1 MALAIGS
8 RLGPYEILSP
18 VGAGGMGEVYRAK
31 DSRLGREVAVKVLPD
46 EVAKDSDRRRR
57 LEKEARA
64 ASSLNH
70 PSIITIHDIGVE
82 GDVPY
87 VVFELLDGETLR
99 SRLAPGPVPAPK
111 AIAWAIEIA
120 RGLAAAHEKGIVH
133 RDLKPENVFI
143 LRDGRLK
150 ILDFGLARVVEPS
163 PSGTVTTSPTVSGTA
178 PGVVFGTVGYMSP
191 EQARGLEASAE
202 SDIFAFGAILYEM
215 LSGRRAFRGDT
226 AADVLISVLR
236 DEPQALPQSDAIPAG
251 AAWIVSRCLEK
262 DPLRRFQS
270 ARDLAFAL
278 EAVAAPGG
286 GPGENARGASRRS
299 IAVLPL
305 QSLSRKSED
314 AHLGVGLAD
323 SIITELALVR
333 SLIVRPTAAIL
344 PFQDRTV
351 DPQEAGRALGVDAV
365 VDGSFQT
372 AGTRLRVTVQLV
384 ETATG
389 RSLWGTK
396 IDASLDDVFA
406 MQDEVSRR
414 IVEALQ
420 LQLTPDDERRMAAAA
435 VPASPAVNL
444 YLKGRFHLFSET
456 RRSEIQSA
464 VECFQKAL
472 ALQPDS
478 ALAMVGLADAW
489 TRLSFSFEPDGGW
502 YEKAEALCAR
512 ALAIEPDLPEGR
524 YLKGRMLWSPR
535 KGFDHAGALRELSV
549 AIAGSPN
556 LGEAY
561 HWKALILNHVGLLD
575 ESLAANEQALTIYP
589 DDMAYVHV
597 GLVRLLQGRYTEGL
611 DVTEAALARAS
622 SPWGLYQLGHC
633 QLRLGLDDEAARTL
647 ERADGE
653 YPDYVLFRALGALLA
668 ARRGD
673 EPDARRLVA
682 DLEKNRRSFGH
693 FHHAQYDMA
702 CVHGLLGEP
711 DRGVERLRESASE
724 GFPCLPFFERDPVL
738 EPVRRSSAFEA
749 LLSDLRPAHES
760 YRRLYASLR
769 SRETAA

>member
-1 MALAIGS
+1 
-8 RLGPYEILSP
+8 
-18 VGAGGMGEVYRAK
+18 MGEVYRAK

-46 EVAKDSDRRRR
+46 EVAEDPDRRRR

-70 PSIITIHDIGVE
+70 PAIITIHDVGVE

-87 VVFELLDGETLR
+87 VVFELLEGETLR
-99 SRLAPGPVPAPK
+99 ARLAGGAVPARQ

-133 RDLKPENVFI
+133 RDLKPDNIFI
-143 LRDGRLK
+143 LRDGRPK
-150 ILDFGLARVVEPS
+150 ILDFGLARVVES
-163 PSGTVTTSPTVSGTA
+163 ALSATATASPTVSGTA

-191 EQARGLEASAE
+191 EQARGLEASAG
-202 SDIFAFGAILYEM
+202 SDIFAFGATLYEM
-215 LSGRRAFRGDT
+215 LSGRRAFHGDT
-226 AADVLISVLR
+226 AADVLTSILR
-236 DEPQALPQSDAIPAG
+236 DEPATL
-251 AAWIVSRCLEK
+251 AASGEVSSAAVRIVGRCLEK
-262 DPLRRFQS
+262 DPQRRFQS

-278 EAVAAPGG
+278 EALADAPADVAGSGRVA
-286 GPGENARGASRRS
+286 RRS
-299 IAVLPL
+299 VAVLPF
-305 QSLSRKSED
+305 QSLSHRSED
-314 AHLGVGLAD
+314 AHLGIGLAD

-333 SLIVRPTAAIL
+333 SLLVRPTAAIL
-344 PFQDRTV
+344 RFRDREA
-351 DPQEAGRALGVDAV
+351 DPQQAGRELGVDAV
-365 VDGSFQT
+365 VEGSFQT
-372 AGTRLRVTVQLV
+372 AGTRLRVTVQV
-384 ETATG
+384 VDIQSG

-396 IDASLDDVFA
+396 IDGSLDDVFA
-406 MQDEVSRR
+406 VQDEVSRR

-420 LQLTPDDERRMAAAA
+420 LRLSPEDERRMAAAA
-435 VPASPAVNL
+435 VPASPALNL

-456 RRSEIQSA
+456 RLSEIRSA
-464 VECFQKAL
+464 VECFEKAL

-512 ALAIEPDLPEGR
+512 ALSIEPDLPEGR

-535 KGFDHAGALRELSV
+535 RGFDHAGALRELSA

-561 HWKALILNHVGLLD
+561 HWTALVLNHVGLLA
-575 ESLAANEQALTIYP
+575 ESLAANEHALAIYP

-597 GLVRLLQGRYTEGL
+597 GLVRLLQGRYIEARE
-611 DVTEAALARAS
+611 VTEAALSRAS

-633 QLRLGLDDEAARTL
+633 QLRLGLEREAAQTL
-647 ERADGE
+647 ERASRE

-673 EPDARRLVA
+673 EPEARRLVA
-682 DLEKNRRSFGH
+682 DLEKDRRSFGH

-724 GFPCLPFFERDPVL
+724 GFPCLPFFESDPVL
-738 EPVRRSSAFEA
+738 EPVRRSSAFEV